1 MLVLKAM
8 IYVTTPQGVLV
19 FEEPESPHIGL
30 QVPGGT
36 IEQGE
41 ARFSLLEH
49 FTVKLNQLDVGI
61 MRQLRNLERALR
73 FHMNVNRSSR
83 ELFEETGLSAKDG
96 LQFLGLIDFALS
108 EKGQP
113 YTMRRYYYHAHFEEV
128 LPESWEHYEMD
139 ACDGSDPILFRLF
152 WLPHE
157 IARQRLA
164 YGMAELLHHVP
175 VRAPCAGIGTQRS
188 L

>member
-8 IYVTTPQGVLV
+8 IYVTSPQGVLV

-41 ARFSLLEH
+41 DPLLAA
-49 FTVKLNQLDVGI
+49 G
-61 MRQLRNLERALR
+61 
-73 FHMNVNRSSR
+73 R
-83 ELFEETGLSAKDG
+83 ELFEETGLTAKDG
-96 LQFLGLIDFALS
+96 LQFLGSIDFTQW
-108 EKGQP
+108 EEGQS
-113 YTMRRYYYHAHFEEV
+113 YTMRRYYYHTHFEQV
-128 LPESWEHYEMD
+128 LPENWEHHEMH
-139 ACDGSDPILFRLF
+139 ACDGSAPILFRLS
-152 WLPHE
+152 WLPYE

-175 VRAPCAGIGTQRS
+175 VRAS
-188 L
+188 

>member
-1 MLVLKAM
+1 
-8 IYVTTPQGVLV
+8 
-19 FEEPESPHIGL
+19 
-30 QVPGGT
+30 
-36 IEQGE
+36 
-41 ARFSLLEH
+41 
-49 FTVKLNQLDVGI
+49 
-61 MRQLRNLERALR
+61 
-73 FHMNVNRSSR
+73 MNVNRSSR

-96 LQFLGLIDFALS
+96 LQFLSLIDFALS

>member
-1 MLVLKAM
+1 M
-8 IYVTTPQGVLV
+8 
-19 FEEPESPHIGL
+19 S
-30 QVPGGT
+30 
-36 IEQGE
+36 
-41 ARFSLLEH
+41 
-49 FTVKLNQLDVGI
+49 
-61 MRQLRNLERALR
+61 
-73 FHMNVNRSSR
+73 VNRSSR

-96 LQFLGLIDFALS
+96 LQFLGSIDFTLS

-128 LPESWEHYEMD
+128 MPESWEHYEMD

-164 YGMAELLHHVP
+164 TAWLNCCTMCRLERRVPELAHKGRSNTLKLEHNFTLH
-175 VRAPCAGIGTQRS
+175 
-188 L
+188 